1 MSKIIIERE
10 KCIGC
15 GNCAAV
21 CPKYFN
27 IIDDGKSSI
36 IGGEIDPKTNNDE
49 LEVPSLECAQAAADS
64 CPVQCIHV
72 S

>member
-15 GNCAAV
+15 GNCEAV
-21 CPKYFN
+21 CPKYFKL
-27 IIDDGKSSI
+27 IDDGKSTI
-36 IGGEIDPKTNNDE
+36 VGGQRDSKTNIDE
-49 LEVPSLECAQAAADS
+49 LEVSSLECAQTAADS